1 MIKMQIFT
9 PYGQAEY
16 SADAVFLPGMY
27 APFEVLPGHAPII
40 STLEAGIIRW
50 VKDGEED
57 SLRIRSGVVRFAA
70 DKMEL
75 CVEEEEEA

>member
-50 VKDGEED
+50 VKGGEED
-57 SLRIRSGVVRFAA
+57 SLRIRNGVVRFAGG
-70 DKMEL
+70 KMEI
-75 CVEEEEEA
+75 CAEEEEEA

>member
-9 PYGQAEY
+9 PYGHAEY

-27 APFEVLPGHAPII
+27 SPFEVLPGHAPII

-57 SLRIRSGVVRFAA
+57 SMRIRNGVVRFAV
-70 DKMEL
+70 DKMEI
-75 CVEEEEEA
+75 CAEEEEA